1 MLVRCDVALVSEL
14 EAFWDFRRGD
24 RSMPSRKD
32 FLAEEFRPWF
42 GHIRMLAVE
51 YEPLRFKVTLEGTAI
66 RDLAGEDFTG
76 RYLDDA
82 YKAAHREALLTPYRD
97 CVKTRKPRL
106 DTLLPGMALQN
117 FSAIERL
124 MLPCG
129 EDGRVTHLIVAIY
142 AHGFRR
148 TAGTIYAD

>member
-1 MLVRCDVALVSEL
+1 MLVHCDVALVSDL
-14 EAFWDFRRGD
+14 EAFWDLRRAG
-24 RSMPSRKD
+24 RTMPSRRD

-51 YEPLRFKVTLEGTAI
+51 SEPLRFKVTLEGTAI

-76 RYLDDA
+76 RYLDDV
-82 YKAAHREALLTPYRD
+82 YKAAHRAALLTPYRD
-97 CVKTRKPRL
+97 CVEARKPRL

-117 FSAIERL
+117 FSTIERL

-129 EDGRVTHLIVAIY
+129 EGERVTHLIVAIY
-142 AHGFRR
+142 AQGFRR